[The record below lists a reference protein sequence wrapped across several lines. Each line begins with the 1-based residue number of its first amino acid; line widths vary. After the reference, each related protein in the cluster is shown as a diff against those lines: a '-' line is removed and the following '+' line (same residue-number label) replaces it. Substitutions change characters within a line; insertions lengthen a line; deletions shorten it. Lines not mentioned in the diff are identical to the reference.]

1 MKNHLIKPLLF
12 AVKWIILVIISHSTF
27 AQEVDNKRCPQI
39 YKRNNGNGQRITEF
53 ASNISPVSSYF
64 LNALTKNYEGTFTF
78 GWGGQIL
85 FPPVVTKS
93 WITDTSGA
101 TRLDW
106 TFGNNDTGSP
116 FNPPGVPNSNQVS
129 YNFHNSNLPTAG
141 VITIEFSDPQDNL
154 PICICSY
161 PLTNGNATD
170 IQLIGEEN
178 LRVSSGSDGGL
189 ESKSLG
195 TAVVEQIFS
204 KYQKG
209 NMVLNYQRQPSL
221 KNYRTAR
228 TQGFTLDSFIPNED
242 QLGEE
247 YTGYITSPTELLDIT
262 NAEEVVSV
270 DYLKEGNNFAT
281 LFATATSGVIYEH
294 SKYVCDRL
302 KGSEVLAID
311 SLQVG
316 NYKLIRSLLNPPS
329 GLNEYAISFS
339 VGFNQNGSE
348 FHLQSAWLLEDYQPE
363 EKFFNFQLWSADAK
377 VLQRMVEA
385 VIESFESKGT
395 IFQTVAK
402 TQPGIFVSK
411 SVRKSSDPSK
421 VELTIW
427 NRTHQSSVQLI
438 STSKRN
444 ESSNEMLTE
453 TKEVALT
460 PMGIQKIE
468 WDAQDYAESSLE
480 LLSSTK
486 QDYIYESDGLWA
498 SFVPSGGQVRVFDI
512 QNQNELQAKEGTYP
526 VWRNVQFES
535 SGTDYATVYKTVKG
549 GGATADLSSFNYL
562 NFEAYGTG
570 SLTIRLIKKSVQNF
584 EDHYSYTIA
593 LSPNSRTY
601 SLPLSSFQSPK
612 MNTPVQLNDLVI
624 LSFTV
629 ESKDELQVQLK
640 SINFAREK
648 ELVNTN
654 PLQLQACPNPVSSQ
668 TTLVFESA
676 VGGPMDLGLFSIDSG
691 RLIQNQTIETKA
703 GSNST
708 LLTLSPDVKKG
719 IYILRLSSNR
729 ELLTTKLL
737 VQ

>member
-1 MKNHLIKPLLF
+1 MKNHLVKPFLFVIK
-12 AVKWIILVIISHSTF
+12 WVIFVCISHSTF

-53 ASNISPVSSYF
+53 ADNISPVSSYF

-78 GWGGQIL
+78 GWGAPIL
-85 FPPVVTKS
+85 YPPVVTKS
-93 WITDTSGA
+93 WITDTNGS

-106 TFGNNDTGSP
+106 TFGNNNSGSP

-129 YNFHNSNLPTAG
+129 YNFHISNLPTAG
-141 VITIEFSDPQDNL
+141 VITIEFSDPQDDL

-161 PLTNGNATD
+161 PLTNGTASD
-170 IQLIGEEN
+170 VKLIGEEN
-178 LRVSSGSDGGL
+178 LRVSSGNDGGL

-204 KYQKG
+204 KYQNG
-209 NMVLNYQRQPSL
+209 NVALNYQRQPSL
-221 KNYRTAR
+221 KNYQIAR
-228 TQGFTLDSFIPNED
+228 TQGFTLDFFIPNED

-247 YTGYITSPTELLDIT
+247 FTGYITSPTELLEIT

-281 LFATATSGVIYEH
+281 LFATETSGVIYEH

-311 SLQVG
+311 SVQVG

-329 GLNEYAISFS
+329 GLNEYAVSFS
-339 VGFNQNGSE
+339 VGFNQTSSE
-348 FHLQSAWLLEDYQPE
+348 FHLQSAWLLEDYQSE
-363 EKFFNFQLWSADAK
+363 EKFFNFQFWSADAK
-377 VLQRMVEA
+377 VLQRMIEA
-385 VIESFESKGT
+385 VIASFESTGN
-395 IFQTVAK
+395 ISQTVAK
-402 TQPGIFVSK
+402 TQPGIFISK

-444 ESSNEMLTE
+444 ESSNVMLTE

-468 WDAQDYAESSLE
+468 WDAQDYAETSLE

-498 SFVPSGGQVRVFDI
+498 SFVPSGGQVRIFDI

-526 VWRNVQFES
+526 IWRNVQFES
-535 SGTDYATVYKTVKG
+535 SGSDYATVYKTIKG
-549 GGATADLSSFNYL
+549 GGVPADLTGFNYL
-562 NFEAYGTG
+562 NFEASGTG
-570 SLTIRLIKKSVQNF
+570 NLTIRLIKKSVQKF
-584 EDHYSYTIA
+584 EEHYSYTVA
-593 LSPNSRTY
+593 LSTNSKIY

-612 MNTPVQLNDLVI
+612 INTPVQLNDLVI

-629 ESKDELQVQLK
+629 ESKDQLQVQLK
-640 SINFAREK
+640 SINFGREK

-654 PLQLQACPNPVSSQ
+654 PLKVRAYPNPFSTQ

-676 VGGPMDLGLFSIDSG
+676 TGGPMDLGLLSMDSG
-691 RLIQNQTIETKA
+691 KLIQNQIIETKA

-708 LLTLSPDVKKG
+708 QLILSPNVKKG
-719 IYILRLSSNR
+719 LYILRISSNK

-737 VQ
+737 VR